1 MDRIDTLYKIGEG
14 FVSTYLRFNYTLH
27 FEGTLPRN
35 EPYVLLPKHQ
45 KFIDIPIEGHFIRRR
60 TGRLANYVMR
70 GFPFPLGA
78 LFRALGGI
86 EVARPKDY
94 RRGKITEE
102 EFRQL
107 KQRATERVLDCLEHG
122 EPVVIHP
129 EGTRKYKEMGN
140 ITIRQSSILARIL
153 EEQKY
158 RAKIPVI
165 PMGIEYKGRHVR
177 VRAGHPIHTDNPS
190 ELEEKLKT
198 ELSRLSNI
206 QP

>member
-1 MDRIDTLYKIGEG
+1 MDRISTLYKAGEA
-14 FVSTYLRFNYTLH
+14 FVSAYFRLNYTLH

-45 KFIDIPIEGHFIRRR
+45 KLIDIPIEGHFIRRR

-70 GFPFPLGA
+70 GFPFPLGV
-78 LFRALGGI
+78 LFNALGGI

-94 RRGKITEE
+94 RKRKITEE

-107 KQRATERVLDCLEHG
+107 NQRATERVLNCLENG
-122 EPVVIHP
+122 EPVVLHP

-140 ITIRQSSILARIL
+140 ISIRQGSILARIL
-153 EEQKY
+153 DEQKY
-158 RAKIPVI
+158 RAKMPFI
-165 PMGIEYKGRHVR
+165 PMGIEYSGRHIQ
-177 VRAGHPIHTDNPS
+177 VRAGQPIYTNNPC
-190 ELEEKLKT
+190 ELEERLKK
-198 ELSRLSNI
+198 ELPRLSNI

>member
-1 MDRIDTLYKIGEG
+1 MDRIDTLYRIGET
-14 FVSTYLRFNYTLH
+14 FVSAYFRLNYSLH

-45 KFIDIPIEGHFIRRR
+45 KLIDIPIEGHFIRRR

-78 LFRALGGI
+78 LFTALGGI

-107 KQRATERVLDCLEHG
+107 NQRATERVLNCLERG

-129 EGTRKYKEMGN
+129 EGTRKYKELGN
-140 ITIRQSSILARIL
+140 ITIRQGSILAKIL

-158 RAKIPVI
+158 RATIQFI
-165 PMGIEYKGRHVR
+165 PMGIEYDRSHIR
-177 VRAGHPIHTDNPS
+177 VRAGQPIHTGDHC
-190 ELEEKLKT
+190 ELEERLKK
-198 ELSRLSNI
+198 ELPKLSNI